1 MCGICG
7 IYNFTPA
14 PVREREIYAM
24 NALLYHRGPDEDGFY
39 FGRNTALGMRRLAII
54 DRDGGKQPV
63 YNEDR
68 TVVAVVNGE
77 IYNYRDIRKALV
89 ARGHHFATE
98 SDSEVIVHLYE
109 AAGADFP
116 VYLRGMF
123 SIALYD
129 IKRREIFIVRDRI
142 GKKPLYY
149 SMHGHRL
156 VFSSELT
163 SLMAADGI
171 PRWIDMQALDMFLS
185 LQCVPAPMS
194 IYREVRKLPPACIL
208 HAMPDGRAEIKKYWD
223 LPEKIS
229 SGHAAGDKIK
239 TNGGEFKDLLQEKKE
254 QLFKLAEESVRI
266 RLESEV
272 PLGAFLSGGLDS
284 SVVVALM
291 ARVSGKPVRTFS
303 VGFREEEFSELPY
316 ARAVAEKYGTEHTE
330 FIVEDN
336 ILWDLERI
344 AYKYGEPFADPSF
357 VPSYFISRETRK
369 NVTVALNGDGGD
381 EVFGG
386 YNRYRAIRIDQSFF
400 SHIPS
405 FLKKILVLGLSG
417 FPKEAPF
424 GFFWKAEKFLQI
436 SKYKKLS
443 DKYLYARSFLKPE
456 DFENLCT
463 REYRERLDGNICR
476 AGGYMAGLFRDYDAW
491 DGELSATDRMIR
503 ADFHSWLPDCLMTKM
518 DIASMSN
525 SLEARSPLLD
535 HKLVEFAWLLP
546 DEMKI
551 HGFGGRGAK
560 YLFRQT
566 FADLLPE
573 MIRTRGKMGFGI
585 PLGRWFRGSLRKR
598 WAETC
603 LSEKALKRGLFK
615 KKALEKLFE
624 DHCRGRRDNGCQLW
638 TLMLLE
644 IWFETFAGDFKL

>member
-7 IYNFTPA
+7 IYNFTSA

-24 NALLYHRGPDEDGFY
+24 NALLYHRGPDDDGFY
-39 FGRNTALGMRRLAII
+39 FGRNAAIGMRRLAII
-54 DRDGGKQPV
+54 DREGGKQPV

-68 TVVAVVNGE
+68 TVVAAVNGE
-77 IYNYRDIRKALV
+77 IYNYRELRKTLIAN
-89 ARGHHFATE
+89 GHRFSTE

-123 SIALYD
+123 AAAVYD
-129 IKRREIFIVRDRI
+129 IRRREIFIARDRI
-142 GKKPLYY
+142 GKKPVYY
-149 SMHGHRL
+149 CLHGRRL

-185 LQCVPAPMS
+185 LQYVPAPMS

-223 LPEKIS
+223 LPEKINS
-229 SGHAAGDKIK
+229 VRHDWDKAK
-239 TNGGEFKDLLQEKKE
+239 KDGKEFKNLVAEKKE
-254 QLFKLAEESVRI
+254 QLFKLTEEAVRI

-272 PLGAFLSGGLDS
+272 PLGAFLSGGIDS

-291 ARVSGKPVRTFS
+291 ARAEGKPVKTFS
-303 VGFREEEFSELPY
+303 VGFHEEEFSELPY

-330 FIVEDN
+330 LIVEDN
-336 ILWDLERI
+336 LLWDLERI

-357 VPSYFISRETRK
+357 VPSYFISRETKK

-386 YNRYRAIRIDQSFF
+386 YSRYRALKIEQRFF

-405 FLKKILVLGLSG
+405 ILKKIAVLGLSR

-443 DKYLYARSFLKPE
+443 YKYLYARSFLKPE
-456 DFENLCT
+456 DFDALCT
-463 REYRERLDGNICR
+463 DEYRGRLDDNICR
-476 AGGYMAGLFRDYDAW
+476 AGGYMAELFRDYAAW
-491 DGELSATDRMIR
+491 DGGLSVTDRMIR

-518 DIASMSN
+518 DIGPSGASSRLPRM
-525 SLEARSPLLD
+525 AVCPLCVPVIRQD
-535 HKLVEFAWLLP
+535 RE
-546 DEMKI
+546 
-551 HGFGGRGAK
+551 GA
-560 YLFRQT
+560 LT
-566 FADLLPE
+566 VV
-573 MIRTRGKMGFGI
+573 
-585 PLGRWFRGSLRKR
+585 PL
-598 WAETC
+598 
-603 LSEKALKRGLFK
+603 
-615 KKALEKLFE
+615 
-624 DHCRGRRDNGCQLW
+624 
-638 TLMLLE
+638 
-644 IWFETFAGDFKL
+644 